1 MPKKISLYAYA
12 ALVTFAMVGSS
23 LAQTAERPD
32 DVAMPPV
39 IEAPEQIGQ
48 VSAINYAASSA
59 ANFQSGAP
67 RLKQALLTEIV
78 TWLSANFDLPAASD
92 HPKVAIVPA
101 MEIAFLRYCA
111 FTAAKR
117 AEIVAFYSSANS
129 RDAGREVVA
138 VYDDKTSTIFL
149 PEGWTGNTPTELSV
163 LVHEMVHHL
172 QKAANLSYECPAA
185 REKLAYAAQE
195 KWLSQFGRNLLE
207 DFEIDSVALL
217 LSTKCGY

>member
-1 MPKKISLYAYA
+1 MEADMFRQITLYA
-12 ALVTFAMVGSS
+12 ALVSFAMVGSS
-23 LAQTAERPD
+23 WAQTAGAPN
-32 DVAMPPV
+32 DVQMPPV
-39 IEAPEQIGQ
+39 IEAPPEP
-48 VSAINYAASSA
+48 
-59 ANFQSGAP
+59 AP
-67 RLKQALLTEIV
+67 QARPAERGPALLTEIA
-78 TWLSANFDLPAASD
+78 TWLSVNFDLPAASD

-101 MEIAFLRYCA
+101 MEIAFLRYGA
-111 FTAAKR
+111 FTAMKQ
-117 AEIVAFYSSANS
+117 AEVVAFYSSANS

-195 KWLSQFGRNLLE
+195 KWLSQYGRNLLE